1 MSFFCSALIPQTQ
14 KTMLSL
20 CTIYLREGELES
32 LNTCRS
38 TFLPILVWQ
47 WWENASQTR
56 FYMYFVMLETSVKV
70 FGLEGIWVQSGLC
83 VFVGV
88 RSSPA
93 DDLPGPERWGYRV
106 TPTVQYKGTRTQ
118 KHMRFTLTPNSW
130 LIKHTITNRPPFT
143 NEYSHYPDQVL
154 LGSSNL
160 QVQNFNYN
168 LFSTNGTKWKA
179 KYVHWCI
186 II

>member
-1 MSFFCSALIPQTQ
+1 MHNISEGGWTGVLEHLQVHFPSNIGVA
-14 KTMLSL
+14 MM
-20 CTIYLREGELES
+20 RERIS
-32 LNTCRS
+32 NM
-38 TFLPILVWQ
+38 FLHV
-47 WWENASQTR
+47 
-56 FYMYFVMLETSVKV
+56 FVMLETSVKV

>member
-1 MSFFCSALIPQTQ
+1 
-14 KTMLSL
+14 MLSL

-38 TFLPILVWQ
+38 AFLLILVWQ
-47 WWENASQTR
+47 CWENASQTR
-56 FYMYFVMLETSVKV
+56 FYMYLWCWRPQSRLLDV
-70 FGLEGIWVQSGLC
+70 GIWVQSGFC
-83 VFVGV
+83 MFVGV

-93 DDLPGPERWGYRV
+93 DDLPGPEHWEYRV

-143 NEYSHYPDQVL
+143 NEYSHYPD
-154 LGSSNL
+154 SSPPGKLKLTSSKL
-160 QVQNFNYN
+160 Q
-168 LFSTNGTKWKA
+168 
-179 KYVHWCI
+179 
-186 II
+186 